1 MAILLPLTE
10 PRRGPDAEATGF
22 ALWRLGFRPFY
33 LFASAFGAV
42 SVACWAL
49 QASGLS
55 AHAYLRGPLW
65 HAHEMLFGFVFAVV
79 VGFLFTA
86 GRNWTGQPTPT
97 GRALMAMV
105 ALWAA
110 GRILVLTPF
119 AVTAAAVNVA
129 FALVAAGALARP
141 LVASGNRR
149 NYFFV
154 AVLAAMALAV
164 LAVHLDQLGV
174 APGIGW
180 PGIRLGL
187 DLVLFIVSVMT
198 GRILAMFTNNGVPGA
213 GARRVDWLEKLAS
226 GSVLALAMADVLAL
240 PAPAVAAI
248 AACAAVVHGARFA
261 LLRSWR
267 VLREPVVWVL
277 HGATAWI
284 PVHLALR
291 ALSALGAIPASAA
304 THALTVG
311 VLGGLV
317 IGMITRTARGHTGR
331 PLRGGWTET
340 AMYALVL
347 AAAPVRVFLPLVS
360 PGLAIVAIEASA
372 GLWVAGFAL
381 YAIRYATILARPRV
395 DGREG

>member
-1 MAILLPLTE
+1 MATLLSLTE
-10 PRRGPDAEATGF
+10 PRRGPDPEATGF

-49 QASGLS
+49 QVSGLS
-55 AHAYLRGPLW
+55 AHACLRGPLW

-97 GRALMAMV
+97 GRALLAMV

-129 FALVAAGALARP
+129 FPLLAAGALARP
-141 LVASGNRR
+141 LLASGNRR
-149 NYFFV
+149 NDFFV

-164 LAVHLDQLGV
+164 LAVHLDQLGI

-226 GSVLALAMADVLAL
+226 GGVLALAMADVLAL

-248 AACAAVVHGARFA
+248 AACAALAHAARFA

-291 ALSALGAIPASAA
+291 VMSALGAIPASAA

-331 PLRGGWTET
+331 PLRGGWPET

-347 AAAPVRVFLPLVS
+347 AAAPVRVLLPLAR
-360 PGLAIVAIEASA
+360 PGLAIAAIEVSA

-381 YAIRYATILARPRV
+381 YAVRYAPILARPRI
-395 DGREG
+395 DGRGG